1 MVFRKFHGVRLQPST
16 IKNLSKEEIV
26 ENIRSYLDEAL
37 AVVPCINNKN
47 KRPTSCRCVSVLSM
61 DDGIVEEAVTMLNNY
76 EQRSVKE
83 RQLFLH
89 GILAHGLV
97 EKENNLREKKR
108 TILPVTRSYNYR

>member
-1 MVFRKFHGVRLQPST
+1 MPRSPFTAIHNK
-16 IKNLSKEEIV
+16 KLSREEII
-26 ENIRSYLDEAL
+26 ENIRSYLDEVL
-37 AVVPCINNKN
+37 AVVPCVNNKN

-61 DDGIVEEAVTMLNNY
+61 DDGIFEEAVNMLNDY
-76 EQRSVKE
+76 EQRNVKE

-89 GILAHGLV
+89 GILTHGLI